1 MKTLPLT
8 LLSAAASLTFAFAQT
23 AAVTTGVQTYTG
35 DVVGISPASSTIT
48 VSSGANVA
56 PVAYTYTKE
65 TKFVDAN
72 GNVVSASVVHDN
84 TPVQVEYSVDNGVRR
99 VDRVMVQPAATTTTE
114 ETTTTTTKDED

>member
-1 MKTLPLT
+1 MKILPLT
-8 LLSAAASLTFAFAQT
+8 LLSAAACLTFALAQT

-65 TKFVDAN
+65 TKFVDAD
-72 GNVVSASVVHDN
+72 GNVVSASVIHDN
-84 TPVQVEYSVDNGVRR
+84 TPVKVQYIEDNGVRR
-99 VDRVMVQPAATTTTE
+99 VDRVIVQPAATTTTE